1 MHKYGKIYWV
11 TVSVVLMMYFILVFI
26 LMTLCTY
33 VWSRITIPLA
43 VRTNLVFVFVKL
55 PSLSSRWLKIIWF
68 QLYQRDNG
76 IDIVAFDEPRS
87 KELRSNNSLCW
98 FRKLIFCLQYFC
110 KYRCFSTIE
119 CYKNSSVQFFSQS
132 LKPLLRYCKDY

>member
-76 IDIVAFDEPRS
+76 IDIVAFHEPRS